1 MLRNLLSTT
10 ATRLI
15 SAIINLCIVWLVARY
30 MGAEVLG
37 TVSLIILGMS
47 IIQLFT
53 AILAG
58 SSLVYQVSRRPLF
71 ELLIAA
77 WIWIPL
83 IGLPVWG
90 LLLAFKMIPD
100 GFHVEVLVL
109 ALTGSL
115 LTMNQ
120 NLFLGKER
128 IRLYNGMAILQSV
141 LMLATLLVLI
151 FIFSGLGTSAY
162 ITAQY
167 ISIGV
172 CVLTGLVINFPPLKE
187 FRFPGKQMVIE
198 AFRFGGYLQA
208 ASIMQLFNYRL
219 SYYLIE
225 KFFDRATLGVFSL
238 GVQIAESVW
247 IISKSMAVLL
257 YSRLS
262 NNRDAAYSASLT
274 NSFIKIVTVLSVAI
288 MLVIV
293 LLPEQLFV
301 FVFQSEF
308 SQITSVVAGLAPG
321 IIAVSVSLML
331 SHYFSGTGHPHH
343 NTISSGIG
351 LIFTVILGYAL
362 IPIYGLAGAAITASV
377 SYLSSM
383 AYQLMVFRKITS
395 LPWKSFLPSG
405 DDIVRMK
412 EELKTVINLPDDQN

>member
-1 MLRNLLSTT
+1 MIKNLLSTT

-15 SAIINLCIVWLVARY
+15 SALINLGIVWLVARY
-30 MGAEVLG
+30 MGAAVLG

-58 SSLVYQVSRRPLF
+58 SSLVYQASRRPVS
-71 ELLIAA
+71 ELLIAG

-83 IGLPVWG
+83 IGIPVWA
-90 LLLAFKMIPD
+90 LLSAFNMIPE
-100 GFHVEVLVL
+100 GFTIDVLIL
-109 ALTGSL
+109 GSAGSL
-115 LTMNQ
+115 ITINQ
-120 NLFLGKER
+120 NLFLGKEK
-128 IRLYNGMAILQSV
+128 INVYNGLTILQSV
-141 LMLATLLVLI
+141 ILFAALPILI
-151 FIFSGLGTSAY
+151 FGFRWKEASAY
-162 ITAQY
+162 VTAQY
-167 ISIGV
+167 ISIGI
-172 CVLTGLVINFPPLKE
+172 CVLIGTIMNFPRINE
-187 FRFPGKQMVIE
+187 FRFPSKQTVIE

-247 IISKSMAVLL
+247 IIGKSMAVLL

-262 NNRDAAYSASLT
+262 NNRDDKYSAFLT
-274 NSFIKIVTVLSVAI
+274 SSFIKIVTVLSLII

-293 LLPEQLFV
+293 LLPGSV
-301 FVFQSEF
+301 FEFIFQSEF
-308 SQITSVVAGLAPG
+308 SKITSVIAGLAPG

-343 NTISSGIG
+343 NTIASGIG
-351 LIFTVILGYAL
+351 LVFTVLLGYTL
-362 IPIYGLAGAAITASV
+362 IPVLGLTGAAVTASV

-383 AYQLMVFRKITS
+383 LYQLIVFRKITS
-395 LPWKSFLPSG
+395 LSWASFIPNLADLKRLKAEFINFKS
-405 DDIVRMK
+405 
-412 EELKTVINLPDDQN
+412 INS